1 MSTEAAPTYL
11 QALYLKPKSTT
22 KNKAA
27 TKAAL
32 FNNLEQS
39 NYSSSIIDWL
49 IPTVLKPPST

>member
-27 TKAAL
+27 IKRL
-32 FNNLEQS
+32 YQ
-39 NYSSSIIDWL
+39 II
-49 IPTVLKPPST
+49 

>member
-27 TKAAL
+27 IKTAL
-32 FNNLEQS
+32 SNNL
-39 NYSSSIIDWL
+39 D
-49 IPTVLKPPST
+49 